1 MIENRRSDAHT
12 RPRRSGARIAFVFAA
27 MLAVFL
33 QAFAVQTHIHA
44 LAAPVIAAGHEQ
56 AADSS
61 ATPDGAHATVADHQT
76 ICVICQALAANG
88 NATLADAAQLA
99 ALTASSNE
107 TAALAIRRAPRAL
120 THSWQSRAP
129 PIAA

>member
-1 MIENRRSDAHT
+1 M
-12 RPRRSGARIAFVFAA
+12 AFVFAA
-27 MLAVFL
+27 MLAVLL

-44 LAAPVIAAGHEQ
+44 FAAPSAAYEQ
-56 AADSS
+56 ADSS
-61 ATPDGAHATVADHQT
+61 SSHDGAHATVADHQT

-88 NATLADAAQLA
+88 SATLADGAQVA
-99 ALTASSNE
+99 ALTASTNE
-107 TAALAIRRAPRAL
+107 TTALAIRLAPRAL

>member
-1 MIENRRSDAHT
+1 M
-12 RPRRSGARIAFVFAA
+12 AFVFAA
-27 MLAVFL
+27 MLAVLL

-44 LAAPVIAAGHEQ
+44 FAAPSAVYEQ
-56 AADSS
+56 AATSGSS
-61 ATPDGAHATVADHQT
+61 HDGAHATVADHQT

-88 NATLADAAQLA
+88 SATLAGGAQLA

-107 TAALAIRRAPRAL
+107 TAALAIRLAPRAQ

-129 PIAA
+129 PVAA

>member
-1 MIENRRSDAHT
+1 MNGTRRSDAQT
-12 RPRRSGARIAFVFAA
+12 RPRRSGARMAFVFAA
-27 MLAVFL
+27 MLAIFL

-44 LAAPVIAAGHEQ
+44 FAAPVAA
-56 AADSS
+56 AAHGQTTD
-61 ATPDGAHATVADHQT
+61 AAPGGAHATTADHQT

-88 NATLADAAQLA
+88 SATLSDAAQIA
-99 ALTASSNE
+99 AHTNAAYE
-107 TAALAIRRAPRAL
+107 TAALEIRRAPRAV

>member
-1 MIENRRSDAHT
+1 M
-12 RPRRSGARIAFVFAA
+12 AFVFAA

-44 LAAPVIAAGHEQ
+44 FAAPVAFAASEQ
-56 AADSS
+56 S
-61 ATPDGAHATVADHQT
+61 AGDATDGVHATVADHQT

-88 NATLADAAQLA
+88 SVTLSDGAQLA

-107 TAALAIRRAPRAL
+107 TSALAIRQAPRAL

>member
-1 MIENRRSDAHT
+1 MTDNRRSDAHA
-12 RPRRSGARIAFVFAA
+12 RSRRSGARIAFVFAA

-44 LAAPVIAAGHEQ
+44 FAAPTAAYAQ
-56 AADSS
+56 AADDAGS
-61 ATPDGAHATVADHQT
+61 PDGAHATVADHQT
-76 ICVICQALAANG
+76 LCVICQALAANG
-88 NATLADAAQLA
+88 AATLTDAPDLA
-99 ALTASSNE
+99 ALTASSNQ
-107 TAALAIRRAPRAL
+107 TTALAIRLAPRAL

>member
-1 MIENRRSDAHT
+1 M
-12 RPRRSGARIAFVFAA
+12 AFVFAA
-27 MLAVFL
+27 MLAIFL

-44 LAAPVIAAGHEQ
+44 FAAPIAVVHEQ
-56 AADSS
+56 AADNGVE
-61 ATPDGAHATVADHQT
+61 PDGAHATVADHQT
-76 ICVICQALAANG
+76 ICAICQALAANG
-88 NATLADAAQLA
+88 SATLADGAQLA

-107 TAALAIRRAPRAL
+107 TSALEIRRAPRAL

>member
-1 MIENRRSDAHT
+1 MIENRRSDAHA
-12 RPRRSGARIAFVFAA
+12 RPRQSGARMAFVFTA

-44 LAAPVIAAGHEQ
+44 FAAPSAYEQ
-56 AADSS
+56 AATS
-61 ATPDGAHATVADHQT
+61 ASPHDGAHASVADHQT

-88 NATLADAAQLA
+88 SATLTDSAQLA

-107 TAALAIRRAPRAL
+107 TAALAIRLAPRAL

-129 PIAA
+129 PIAV